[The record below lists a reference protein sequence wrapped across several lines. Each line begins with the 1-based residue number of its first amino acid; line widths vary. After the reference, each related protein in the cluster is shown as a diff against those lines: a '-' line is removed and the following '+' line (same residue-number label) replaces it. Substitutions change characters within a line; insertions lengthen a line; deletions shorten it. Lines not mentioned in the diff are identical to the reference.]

1 MFFRQIKRNAAKNR
15 KNNGLFFGSLVIA
28 VIAFYTLLSM
38 DKQDIMRFLKTI
50 ESDAVRK
57 LLQLIPVVYG
67 VSLFFV
73 FFLVYFSCHY
83 QLNERKKELGLY
95 LMLGM
100 KKSRLFAMLMSETL
114 LNSLISLVIGIPAAL
129 FLTEAISLITVRAAG
144 LDIIG
149 HEVTWSFPAVAETAA
164 GFIIVQLTAMLI
176 LSTRFA
182 NTEPAKL
189 LNPDVSETQGET
201 MGKERKGDAFFFAA
215 GCILL
220 AAAYGMGVMLFG
232 SFDVVIVLAVLILG
246 TAGTFRLYRGA
257 GAVIGRHIQK
267 KGAERSGLYAFTGRQ
282 IQENIL
288 CQHKTLAVSS
298 LLLLIAL
305 SCVSYGIGTV
315 VSSQAATSKTTDFSI
330 QGDEEKEDW
339 ENVLEILES
348 RECRKYIS
356 GYYPV
361 YLGRADAER
370 HEVSVDGLKKAVV
383 SIKDAKDKEMQDN
396 VAEYMDSNEG
406 YEYFIALSSYNDVLE
421 AAGKGKLSLKDKEI
435 GFYTSM
441 KEYPDRLEIYRS
453 ALKDGAYIE
462 LDGEQYQLSE
472 ELYYDNVVADRQIT
486 LEKAFIVPDE
496 LYMKMVEDSD
506 RLFCY
511 NAMLRPEL
519 TEKEGFMQTLE
530 KASEIFREKGLVYE
544 SYLSGI
550 GRRMFYTVAGSYITI
565 YLGILFMIIA
575 NTSIA
580 LKYLMQQQGNRK
592 RYRTLM
598 MLGADIGEL
607 CRSSAK
613 QIYLFSGM
621 VLLVSSVSSVFA
633 IWTMFKSFLSLPEG
647 VSPGKM
653 IALTGAAFAVFV
665 ATQMIYVM
673 IIERAGRKDIRNLN
687 IR

>member
-246 TAGTFRLYRGA
+246 TAGTFLLYRGA

-519 TEKEGFMQTLE
+519 TEKEE
-530 KASEIFREKGLVYE
+530 
-544 SYLSGI
+544 I
-550 GRRMFYTVAGSYITI
+550 GRAS
-565 YLGILFMIIA
+565 
-575 NTSIA
+575 
-580 LKYLMQQQGNRK
+580 
-592 RYRTLM
+592 
-598 MLGADIGEL
+598 
-607 CRSSAK
+607 CRER
-613 QIYLFSGM
+613 
-621 VLLVSSVSSVFA
+621 VF
-633 IWTMFKSFLSLPEG
+633 
-647 VSPGKM
+647 
-653 IALTGAAFAVFV
+653 
-665 ATQMIYVM
+665 
-673 IIERAGRKDIRNLN
+673 
-687 IR
+687 

>member
-246 TAGTFRLYRGA
+246 TAGTFLLYRGA

-530 KASEIFREKGLVYE
+530 KASEIF
-544 SYLSGI
+544 
-550 GRRMFYTVAGSYITI
+550 GRRGLSMRAISQGLAGECFIR
-565 YLGILFMIIA
+565 LRAAILQ
-575 NTSIA
+575 SI
-580 LKYLMQQQGNRK
+580 
-592 RYRTLM
+592 
-598 MLGADIGEL
+598 
-607 CRSSAK
+607 
-613 QIYLFSGM
+613 
-621 VLLVSSVSSVFA
+621 SVSCS
-633 IWTMFKSFLSLPEG
+633 
-647 VSPGKM
+647 
-653 IALTGAAFAVFV
+653 
-665 ATQMIYVM
+665 
-673 IIERAGRKDIRNLN
+673 
-687 IR
+687 

>member
-164 GFIIVQLTAMLI
+164 GFVIVQLTAMLI
-176 LSTRFA
+176 LSIRFA
-182 NTEPAKL
+182 NAEPAKL

-220 AAAYGMGVMLFG
+220 VAAYGMGVMLFG

-246 TAGTFRLYRGA
+246 TAGTFLLYRGV
-257 GAVIGRHIQK
+257 GAVIGRYIQK
-267 KGAERSGLYAFTGRQ
+267 KGAERSGLYTFTGRQ

-315 VSSQAATSKTTDFSI
+315 VSSQAATAKTTDFSI

-339 ENVLEILES
+339 ENILEVLES

-370 HEVSVDGLKKAVV
+370 HEVSMDGLKKAVV

-530 KASEIFREKGLVYE
+530 KASEIFREKGFVYE

-598 MLGADIGEL
+598 MLGADVREI
-607 CRSSAK
+607 CRSSAE
-613 QIYLFSGM
+613 QVYLFSGM

-633 IWTMFKSFLSLPEG
+633 IWTMFNSFLSLPEG

-673 IIERAGRKDIRNLN
+673 IIERAGRKDIRSLN

>member
-1 MFFRQIKRNAAKNR
+1 M
-15 KNNGLFFGSLVIA
+15 
-28 VIAFYTLLSM
+28 
-38 DKQDIMRFLKTI
+38 
-50 ESDAVRK
+50 
-57 LLQLIPVVYG
+57 
-67 VSLFFV
+67 
-73 FFLVYFSCHY
+73 
-83 QLNERKKELGLY
+83 
-95 LMLGM
+95 
-100 KKSRLFAMLMSETL
+100 
-114 LNSLISLVIGIPAAL
+114 
-129 FLTEAISLITVRAAG
+129 
-144 LDIIG
+144 
-149 HEVTWSFPAVAETAA
+149 
-164 GFIIVQLTAMLI
+164 
-176 LSTRFA
+176 
-182 NTEPAKL
+182 
-189 LNPDVSETQGET
+189 
-201 MGKERKGDAFFFAA
+201 
-215 GCILL
+215 
-220 AAAYGMGVMLFG
+220 
-232 SFDVVIVLAVLILG
+232 
-246 TAGTFRLYRGA
+246 
-257 GAVIGRHIQK
+257 
-267 KGAERSGLYAFTGRQ
+267 
-282 IQENIL
+282 
-288 CQHKTLAVSS
+288 
-298 LLLLIAL
+298 
-305 SCVSYGIGTV
+305 
-315 VSSQAATSKTTDFSI
+315 
-330 QGDEEKEDW
+330 
-339 ENVLEILES
+339 
-348 RECRKYIS
+348 
-356 GYYPV
+356 
-361 YLGRADAER
+361 
-370 HEVSVDGLKKAVV
+370 DGLKKAVV

>member
-246 TAGTFRLYRGA
+246 TAGTFLLYRGA

-370 HEVSVDGLKKAVV
+370 HEVSMDGLKKAVV